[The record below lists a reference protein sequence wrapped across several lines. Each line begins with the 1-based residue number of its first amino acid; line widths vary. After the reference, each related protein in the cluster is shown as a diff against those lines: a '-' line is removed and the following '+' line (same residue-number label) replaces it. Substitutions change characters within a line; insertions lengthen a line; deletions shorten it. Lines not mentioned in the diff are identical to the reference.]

1 MPVASE
7 KGGGDFTPAPV
18 GTHLARCIGVVSLG
32 TQKPSSPT
40 FNPQFKIMLTFE
52 LPNELLPDTK
62 EPMAMTVNKEFSC
75 SLSKKANLRGALE
88 SWRGRVFTQEELD
101 GFDVV
106 KVLGAPC
113 MLGVI
118 HKTSSKGGTYADVSS
133 ISALPKGM
141 QAVPQTNPS
150 VHYEI
155 EMGRND
161 VFQKL
166 PEWIRKKIEQ
176 CEEWTSKSPSSPAGK
191 AQAEQQQAT
200 PTSLEEEADNC
211 PF

>member
-32 TQKPSSPT
+32 TQAPNDPT
-40 FNPQFKIMLTFE
+40 FNASFKVMLTFE
-52 LPNELLPDTK
+52 LPNELLPDTQ
-62 EPMAMTVNKEFSC
+62 EPQAMTVNKEFSC
-75 SLSKKANLRGALE
+75 SLGKKAKLRGALE
-88 SWRGRVFTQEELD
+88 SWRGRVFTQKELD

-118 HKTSSKGGTYADVSS
+118 HKTSAKGNTYADVSS

-141 QAVPQTNPS
+141 QAMPQTNPS

-191 AQAEQQQAT
+191 AREAQQQAAQT
-200 PTSLEEEADNC
+200 PEEDDSV